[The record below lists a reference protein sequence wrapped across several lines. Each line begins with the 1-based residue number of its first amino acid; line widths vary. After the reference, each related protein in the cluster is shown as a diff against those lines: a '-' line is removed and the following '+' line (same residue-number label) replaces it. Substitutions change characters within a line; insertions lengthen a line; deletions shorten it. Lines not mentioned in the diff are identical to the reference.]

1 MKLMTWITACV
12 LWCGATSASAL
23 ENKLL
28 PLMPWP
34 QSVEQQEGFFALDA
48 EWHYQV
54 EGIASLRIDKAL
66 HRFSERVSRITGN
79 TFTLQAL
86 PSSRRKLSPQL
97 TVQLV
102 SGDADNRGTSPGI
115 DESYAL
121 TVTTTGIML
130 HAETVQGAMHG
141 LETLS
146 QLVQQNN
153 GSWGIPAV
161 TIQDAP
167 RFIWR
172 GALLDV
178 SRHFMSLEAL
188 KRQIDGM
195 AAAKLNIFHWHIT
208 DDQGWRMES
217 RRYPRLHQ
225 QASGGQYFT
234 QEQIRELVAY
244 AWDRGIHVLPEID
257 MPGHVSALAIAYPEL
272 MSAPGPYAPEDR
284 WGVLKPLLNPAN
296 DEVYTFIE
304 NLLGEVKTLFPF
316 DYIHIGGDEVD
327 PEHWQNNTAIRDFMQ
342 QKQLADTHALQAYFN
357 RRVSDILTGLQK
369 KMIGWDEI
377 LHQDLP
383 RDIVIQSWQGQDA
396 LGNAVNQGFQGI
408 LSTGFYLD
416 QPQTSAYHYRNE
428 PVPQALILDQN
439 IHPGENW
446 QSWQFSLPR
455 KRGSAIQGS
464 FTLIESEKGEWR
476 GYMDFAGKA
485 RRELKNPRFVH
496 GVLRFELDTW
506 MGPISSRLMLQDKTL
521 GGAVI
526 VGNAPYAASGKQ
538 IAGSTMDATTPP
550 AGILPV
556 VVEEEQ
562 VANILGGELALWAE
576 MINETVL
583 DLRLWPRGFVV
594 GERLW
599 SAQEKRD
606 EDHLY
611 HRLNRISDW
620 SAIAIGLQH
629 LHQQEQGLKNLGIE
643 EIQPTL
649 ILSQAIEQAQYYHR
663 HHEKSAHATYSR
675 KDPLNLFVDTLPAES
690 LTLYQLQRA
699 IDYWLPRRDDAEAL
713 RVIRSLLESWVAN
726 YPAVLATAGEKQPLI
741 KELAQQVQMVS
752 RLGLYLL
759 DRIAQQQPLTEGE
772 VREAQAILTDAMRM
786 REEVVVSVAFPV
798 ESLLDAAR

>member
-1 MKLMTWITACV
+1 MKFNRWIAACLLCCCAPTAM
-12 LWCGATSASAL
+12 AL
-23 ENKLL
+23 EDSIL

-34 QSVEQQEGFFALDA
+34 QSVERQAGFLALDA
-48 EWHYQV
+48 QWHYHI
-54 EGIASLRIDKAL
+54 EGVASPRIDKAL
-66 HRFSERVSRITGN
+66 QRFAERVTRITG
-79 TFTLQAL
+79 TPFVLQAQ
-86 PSSRRKLSPQL
+86 PASRKKLSPQL
-97 TVQLV
+97 TVQLASV
-102 SGDADNRGTSPGI
+102 DADKPHSSPRI
-115 DESYAL
+115 DESYSL
-121 TVTTTGIML
+121 TVAANGVVL
-130 HAETVQGAMHG
+130 HAETVHGAMHG
-141 LETLS
+141 LQTLS

-153 GSWGIPAV
+153 TGWSIPAV

-178 SRHFMSLEAL
+178 SRHFMSLDAL

-195 AAAKLNIFHWHIT
+195 AAAKLNIFHWHLT

-217 RRYPRLHQ
+217 LQYLRLHEK
-225 QASGGQYFT
+225 ASGGQFFT
-234 QEQIRELVAY
+234 QQQIRELVAY

-257 MPGHVSALAIAYPEL
+257 MPGHVSALAVAYPEL
-272 MSAPGPYAPEDR
+272 MSAPGPYQPEDR
-284 WGVLKPLLNPAN
+284 WGVLKPLMNPAN

-304 NLLGEVKTLFPF
+304 KLLGEVKTLFPF

-327 PEHWQNNTAIRDFMQ
+327 PEHWEKNTAIRDFMQ

-357 RRVSDILTGLQK
+357 RRVCDILTGLQK

-377 LHQDLP
+377 LHDDLP

-439 IHPGENW
+439 IHLGENW
-446 QSWQFSLPR
+446 QSWQFTMPR
-455 KRGSAIQGS
+455 KRGSPIQGS
-464 FTLIESEKGEWR
+464 FTLIESEKSEWR

-496 GVLRFELDTW
+496 GLLRFELDTW
-506 MGPISSRLMLQDKTL
+506 MGPISSRLLLDGKTL
-521 GGAVI
+521 GGSVI
-526 VGNAPYAASGKQ
+526 VGNAPYEATGKK
-538 IAGSTMDATTPP
+538 IAGSNMDATTPP

-556 VVEEEQ
+556 VVEEPQ

-576 MINETVL
+576 MINESVL

-599 SAQEKRD
+599 SAQETRD

-611 HRLNRISDW
+611 HRLNAISDW
-620 SAIAIGLQH
+620 SAVALGLQH
-629 LHQQEQGLKNLGIE
+629 LQQQEAGLKALGIE
-643 EIQPTL
+643 QVQPAL

-663 HHEKSAHATYSR
+663 HHEKSAHGTYSR

-690 LTLYQLQRA
+690 VTLYQLQRA

-726 YPAVLATAGEKQPLI
+726 YPEVIATAGEKHELI

-752 RLGLYLL
+752 RLGLHLL
-759 DRIAQQQPLTEGE
+759 DRLAQQQPLTGGE
-772 VREAQAILTDAMRM
+772 VREAQAILADAIRM